1 MLNKNNHLV
10 TDKNELA
17 TVMNTVLVNKA
28 ESLDLKKDDN
38 TSLSPLDFENIND
51 ILEKNISNNPVYTK
65 LVKLLRLLNNY
76 LFNSREEE
84 RK

>member
-1 MLNKNNHLV
+1 MLNKNNHL
-10 TDKNELA
+10 TTKKNELA

-38 TSLSPLDFENIND
+38 TSLNPLDFENIND
-51 ILEKNISNNPVYTK
+51 ILEKNINNNPVYTK
-65 LVKLLRLLNNY
+65 LVKFLRLLNNY

-84 RK
+84 EK